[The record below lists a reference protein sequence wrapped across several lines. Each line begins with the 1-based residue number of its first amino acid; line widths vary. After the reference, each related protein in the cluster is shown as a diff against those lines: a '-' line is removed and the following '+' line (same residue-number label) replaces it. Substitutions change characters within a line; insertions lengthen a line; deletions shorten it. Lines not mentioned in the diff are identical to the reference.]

1 MRQKMNTKNVL
12 VSFVTLAAILVLAT
26 VVSAHVVTSGDLADV
41 TEVQVEDVSA
51 LTGNAA
57 IIAGENVRVEV
68 YFTALENDTYV
79 TIEAK
84 LEGDKVDTS
93 AITTK
98 FDVEA
103 GKTYKKVL
111 TLKVPYELKDDV
123 SDDIYLNL
131 EIDGKDYNTEVE
143 DVLLRVQRPS
153 FNADV
158 MSIGASSTVNA
169 GETFPV
175 EVVLKNRGY
184 NNLDDVYVT
193 ARIPALGIESSG
205 YLGDIVALE
214 SDSCDECH
222 DEDETDT
229 ISGRL
234 YLKVPYGTQAG
245 VYALEVVVKN
255 DDTTNTEATQI
266 VVENALPNEVIAT
279 TTTQTVAVGQ
289 NAEYALLIVNP
300 TNTLRVYRIVT
311 ESSGN
316 LASNA
321 NQAVIAVPA
330 GSSETVKITAKA
342 TAEGQYNFNV
352 NVLAGDK
359 LVESVKLSA
368 NVEGGKVTNPI
379 TVLTIVL
386 GIVFL
391 VLVIVLIVLVTRKPE
406 KEEFGESYY

>member
-1 MRQKMNTKNVL
+1 MNTKNLL
-12 VSFVTLAAILVLAT
+12 VSFVTLAAILVFAT
-26 VVSAHVVTSGDLADV
+26 NVSAYTASGDLVDV
-41 TEVQVEDVSA
+41 TDVQVEDLSA
-51 LTGNAA
+51 FTENAA
-57 IIAGENVRVEV
+57 VIAGENVRVEI
-68 YFTALENDTYV
+68 YFKALENDTYV

-93 AITTK
+93 AISTK

-111 TLKVPYELKDDV
+111 TLKVPYELKDEI
-123 SDDIYLNL
+123 SDNVFLNL
-131 EIDGKDYNTEVE
+131 EIDGKDFNSEVE
-143 DVLLRVQRPS
+143 DILLTVQRPS

-158 MSIGASSTVNA
+158 MSISASGTVNA

-184 NNLDDVYVT
+184 NDLDDVYVT
-193 ARIPALGIESSG
+193 ARMPALGIESSG

-214 SDSCDECH
+214 NDSCNDC
-222 DEDETDT
+222 DDDETDT

-234 YLKVPYGTQAG
+234 YLKVPYGAQAG

-255 DDTTNTEATQI
+255 EDTTNTEATQV
-266 VVENALPNEVIAT
+266 VVENALPNEVIVT
-279 TTTQTVAVGQ
+279 TSTQTVAVGQ

-352 NVLAGDK
+352 NVLSGEK

-368 NVEGGKVTNPI
+368 NVEGNKVTNPI

>member
-1 MRQKMNTKNVL
+1 MNTKNLL
-12 VSFVTLAAILVLAT
+12 VSFVTLAAILVFAT
-26 VVSAHVVTSGDLADV
+26 TVSAYTESGDLADV
-41 TEVQVEDVSA
+41 TDIQVEDLSA
-51 LTGNAA
+51 LTENAA
-57 IIAGENVRVEV
+57 VIAGENVKVEV

-93 AITTK
+93 IISTK

-103 GKTYKKVL
+103 GKTYRKVL
-111 TLKVPYELKDDV
+111 TLKVPYELKDEI
-123 SDDIYLNL
+123 SDNIYLNI
-131 EIDGKDYNTEVE
+131 EIDGRDYNTEVE
-143 DVLLRVQRPS
+143 DILLRVQRPS

-158 MSIGASSTVNA
+158 MSIGVSGTVNA

-175 EVVLKNRGY
+175 EIVLKNKGY
-184 NNLDDVYVT
+184 NNLDDIYVT
-193 ARIPALGIESSG
+193 AKMPALGIESSG
-205 YLGDIVALE
+205 YLGDLVALE
-214 SDSCDECH
+214 NEDCDKCH
-222 DEDETDT
+222 DHDETDT
-229 ISGRL
+229 ISGRI
-234 YLKVPYGTQAG
+234 YLKVPYGAQAG

-255 DDTTNTEATQI
+255 EDTTNTEATQVI
-266 VVENALPNEVIAT
+266 VENALPSEVIVT
-279 TTTQTVAVGQ
+279 TSTQTVAVGQ

-368 NVEGGKVTNPI
+368 NVEGSKVTNPI

-386 GIVFL
+386 GIIFL
-391 VLVIVLIVLVTRKPE
+391 VLIIVLIVLVTRKPE